1 MKKLAENKNLAVW
14 DMFDIMGGLNSIKE
28 WEKNQLAKKD
38 LIHLSFDGYNLI
50 GDLLFDALIKSY
62 IKYKKNRG

>member
-38 LIHLSFDGYNLI
+38 LIHLSYDGYNLI